1 MCMVKI
7 CFRCNAVNVVKL
19 SDHKPECPLLR
30 DKKEHAKDLKDL
42 VNRYSHKNKAS
53 GDRSFG
59 RINKPGYCKR
69 CGEKVTSLLTHMS
82 ACKGRE
88 TAPPPTP
95 PQQI

>member
-1 MCMVKI
+1 MKI

-30 DKKEHAKDLKDL
+30 DKKERANDIKDL

-53 GDRSFG
+53 GKGTFG
-59 RINKPGYCKR
+59 RVNKPGYCKR

-82 ACKGRE
+82 ACKGRAE
-88 TAPPPTP
+88 PPAAPPTP
-95 PQQI
+95 PTQI